1 MPKPSSI
8 ILIITTT
15 LALLGFAAN
24 SILTRL
30 ALSEPSIDATS
41 FTGVRLVSG
50 ALMLLAIMVVRHR
63 GFNHQWVLAGSWRSA
78 TLLFVYAAAFSFAYI
93 QLETATGALILF
105 GTVQLTMIGV
115 SLRQG
120 LRLKGLEQLGIVLA
134 LVSFL
139 YLVLPGLATP
149 SVTGFLLMTISGL
162 AWAGYTLAGRHS
174 TQPLTDTTA
183 NFVRAA
189 PLVLVLYLPFAGDI
203 LIGSRGF
210 WLAVASGALAS
221 GVGYALWYAALPALS
236 RVQAGILQLLVPLLA
251 AWGGVVFVAEPLSLR
266 LILAAAGLLGG
277 VALVLVRK
285 QA

>member
-1 MPKPSSI
+1 MTKAS
-8 ILIITTT
+8 LVTLTA

-24 SILTRL
+24 SVLNRL
-30 ALSEPSIDATS
+30 ALTAPSIDAAS
-41 FTGVRLVSG
+41 FTGIRLVSG
-50 ALMLLAIMVVRHR
+50 ALMLLAIMTLRARRFDHR
-63 GFNHQWVLAGSWRSA
+63 WVLAGSWRSA
-78 TLLFVYAAAFSFAYI
+78 ALLFVYAAAFSFAYV

-105 GTVQLTMIGV
+105 GTVQLTMIAV
-115 SLRQG
+115 SVI
-120 LRLKGLEQLGIVLA
+120 KGQTLGGRETVGMALA
-134 LVSFL
+134 LASFL
-139 YLVLPGLATP
+139 YLVLPGLRTP
-149 SVTGFLLMTISGL
+149 SVTGLVLMTASGL

-189 PLVLVLYLPFAGDI
+189 PLVILLYLPFAGDI
-203 LIGSRGF
+203 LIGARGF

-266 LILAAAGLLGG
+266 LVLAALGLLGG
-277 VALVLVRK
+277 IALVLTAK
-285 QA
+285 QP

>member
-41 FTGVRLVSG
+41 FTGARLVSG

-63 GFNHQWVLAGSWRSA
+63 RFNHQWVLAGSWRSA

-115 SLRQG
+115 SLWQG
-120 LRLKGLEQLGIVLA
+120 LRLRGLEQLGIVVALA
-134 LVSFL
+134 SFL

>member
-189 PLVLVLYLPFAGDI
+189 PLVLMLYLPFAGDI

>member
-1 MPKPSSI
+1 MP
-8 ILIITTT
+8 ILIITTAF
-15 LALLGFAAN
+15 ALLGFAAN

-30 ALSEPSIDATS
+30 ALSEPSIDAAS

-50 ALMLLAIMVVRHR
+50 ALMLLVIMTVRQR
-63 GFNHQWVLAGSWRSA
+63 GFQHQWVMAGSWRSA
-78 TLLFVYAAAFSFAYI
+78 ALLFVYAAAFSFAYV

-115 SLRQG
+115 SLWQG
-120 LRLKGLEQLGIVLA
+120 LRLKGLEQLGILLA
-134 LVSFL
+134 LASFL

-149 SVTGFLLMTISGL
+149 SVTGFLLMTLSGL

-266 LILAAAGLLGG
+266 LILAAIGLLGG
-277 VALVLVRK
+277 VALVLIRK
-285 QA
+285 QP